1 MWKDFFYF
9 SKGQRTGILI
19 LIALI
24 LITVVLSV
32 LLPYFYTDKEPD
44 GSAFLNEASE
54 FQRELVS
61 RDSLRQLAWKEKYK
75 REFQNNRFE
84 KSKPET
90 YSLFPFDP
98 NKADSLTFV
107 RLGLRSYI
115 ASNILKF
122 RSKGGS
128 FRTKESFGKVYGLT
142 PEKYKELEPYIS
154 IGEIAT
160 ARIDTVKAF
169 QKTKKPTAISV
180 ELNSADTTLLM
191 QVYGIGRGYAKG
203 IVRFRQQTGGF
214 VSVEQLRE
222 IYGMTD
228 VNFQKISPYCTVNI
242 ALVQKINVNT
252 ASVEKLNAH
261 PYLNFYQ
268 SKAIYELRR
277 NKGKLKSINDL
288 KVLDEI
294 TPDQLHK
301 IDPYLQ
307 FN

>member
-44 GSAFLNEASE
+44 GSEFLNEARE

-61 RDSLRQLAWKEKYK
+61 RDSLRQLAWEEKYK
-75 REFQNNRFE
+75 KEFQNYRFE

-90 YSLFPFDP
+90 HSLFPFDP

-122 RSKGGS
+122 RSKGGA

-142 PEKYKELEPYIS
+142 PEKYQELEPYIS

-160 ARIDTVKAF
+160 IRIDTIKTV
-169 QKTKKPTAISV
+169 QKTKLPISIIV
-180 ELNSADTTLLM
+180 ELNSADTTQLM

-228 VNFQKISPYCTVNI
+228 VNFVKISPYCTVNA
-242 ALVQKINVNT
+242 ALVQKIKVNT
-252 ASVEKLNAH
+252 ASIEKLNAH

-288 KVLDEI
+288 RVLDEI
-294 TPDQLHK
+294 TPDQLNK
-301 IDPYLQ
+301 INPYLQ
-307 FN
+307 FD